1 MGEVRVRAGRSKM
14 RVSDQQRFLIGALLA
29 TAFFLIEA
37 GVAEIY
43 LAREAQCQ
51 AMIDSLRIGF
61 SSQDVCMPK
70 WVVFMLGALSRGVV
84 GLLWPK
90 APSILAWLSM
100 GGFYAVLGG
109 GCGQL
114 SSRWGILI
122 YLAGHTMLVA
132 LLAGLGYLSQFIG

>member
-1 MGEVRVRAGRSKM
+1 MGEVRVKAKRSKM

-43 LAREAQCQ
+43 LARDAQCQ
-51 AMIDSLRIGF
+51 AMIDNLRIGF

-70 WVVFMLGALSRGVV
+70 WVVFMLGALSRGIV

-109 GCGQL
+109 GCGQM

-122 YLAGHTMLVA
+122 YLAGHIMLVA